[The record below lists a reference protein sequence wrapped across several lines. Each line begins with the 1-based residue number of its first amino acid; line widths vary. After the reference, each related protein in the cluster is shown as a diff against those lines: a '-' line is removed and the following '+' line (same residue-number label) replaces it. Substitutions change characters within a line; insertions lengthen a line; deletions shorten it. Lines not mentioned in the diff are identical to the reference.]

1 MSQKKLEI
9 NEELFLNWSDA
20 KRHPWAFL
28 RHFAYTRDQLDS
40 SVKFKRFPSKLYL
53 RIVAEL
59 FYRERLIAIAKS
71 RQVMMS
77 WTFSALGL
85 WDAMYGTYD
94 GTADIG
100 YNRATYLQSKK
111 EENANELIDRQKLI
125 YGRLHAMGLH
135 RSPFNMPLMD
145 GGTGGKPWG
154 TYCNATFSK
163 TGSILKG
170 FPQGDDIARSVTAST
185 YVLDETAF
193 QPEAEKAFKG
203 IRPTLGNVG
212 KLIFISTPNGNVGEF
227 FHDTVFDIDHQTG
240 EDGPEPLINSVDCRP
255 KILGKIEPGSLEEQ
269 ELIDMDQVEF
279 SKIPMEE
286 LCAAVD
292 GIDYRLNENNG
303 FHVLFLH
310 YSADPNKN
318 VKTEA
323 GRRWLKTA
331 RKGYTRSAWRQE
343 NEIDFDTFSGRTVIE
358 NWREDWFVRDI
369 EYDPG
374 LRVDISCDF
383 GTEVAV
389 ALFGQKRDV
398 DGFSQIVVLDEIM
411 LRRKGSFRP
420 DTMILG
426 REMVSRMETMFEPA
440 WERGFHKCYPDPH
453 DATKTRSEATTTN
466 KQILESLG
474 FSCRLQRM
482 KIPESTDFVKLCF
495 SMHKSFEDD
504 IPGVIIHPR
513 CKYLISVLAGGWH
526 YPEQSRDGKPEV
538 DDYFIHGGDATR
550 YLFVN
555 MIRPKELVGG
565 DNFKTSERR
574 PRIITDERTGR
585 IVGRTAPKRRAG
597 RSERPLEPEFMR

>member
-1 MSQKKLEI
+1 MKKLEI
-9 NEELFLNWSDA
+9 SEELFLNWSEA

-40 SVKFKRFPSKLYL
+40 SVKYKRFPSKLYL

-94 GTADIG
+94 ATADIG

-125 YGRLHAMGLH
+125 YGRLYAMGLH
-135 RSPFNMPLMD
+135 RKPFNMPLME
-145 GGTGGKPWG
+145 GKPGGHDWG
-154 TYCNATFSK
+154 TYCNASFPG

-185 YVLDETAF
+185 YLLDEAAF
-193 QPEAEKAFKG
+193 QPEADKAFKG

-212 KLIFISTPNGNVGEF
+212 KLILVSTPNGNVGEF

-240 EDGPEPLINSVDCRP
+240 EDGPAPLIDSAHHRL
-255 KILGKIEPGSLEEQ
+255 KILGKIEPNSPEEQ
-269 ELIDMDQVEF
+269 ELIDMDQVDF
-279 SKIPMEE
+279 AKIPMEE

-292 GIDYRLNENNG
+292 GLEYRFNESNG

-310 YSADPNKN
+310 YTADPDRNP
-318 VKTEA
+318 KTET
-323 GRRWLKTA
+323 GKRWLSSA

-343 NEIDFDTFSGRTVIE
+343 NEIDFDTFSGRSVIE
-358 NWREDWFVRDI
+358 NWREDWFVRDV

-374 LRVDISCDF
+374 LRLDISCDF

-389 ALFGQKRDV
+389 ALFGQKHYI
-398 DGFSQIVVLDEIM
+398 DGLVQPVILDEVM

-426 REMVSRMETMFEPA
+426 REMVDRMETMFEEG
-440 WERGFHKCYPDPH
+440 WERGFHKCFPDPH

-466 KQILESLG
+466 KQILEGLG
-474 FSCRLQRM
+474 FRCHLQRM

-495 SMHKSFEDD
+495 SMHKSFDAE
-504 IPGVIIHPR
+504 IPGILIHSR

-526 YPEQSRDGKPEV
+526 YPEKCKDGKPEV
-538 DDYFIHGGDATR
+538 DSYFIHGGDAIR
-550 YLFVN
+550 YLLVN
-555 MIRPKELVGG
+555 MIRPKELVNG
-565 DNFKTSERR
+565 DNFNIPGRR
-574 PRIITDERTGR
+574 ARIVTDERTGR
-585 IVGRTAPKRRAG
+585 IIGRTAPRRKA
-597 RSERPLEPEFMR
+597 RSDERALEPEFMR